1 MLRIDLHGM
10 THTRV
15 EEILPEWII
24 TNYNNGHND
33 FEIITGNSHK
43 MQSLVKKI
51 CSDNG
56 FNAID
61 NFNGNS
67 GALIVGIDK
76 IF

>member
-1 MLRIDLHGM
+1 M
-10 THTRV
+10 TNAKV
-15 EEILPEWII
+15 EEILPDWII

-33 FEIITGNSHK
+33 FEIITGNSYK
-43 MQSLVKKI
+43 MKSLVKKI

-67 GALIVGIDK
+67 GALIVGINK
-76 IF
+76 IL

>member
-1 MLRIDLHGM
+1 M
-10 THTRV
+10 TYAKV
-15 EEILPEWII
+15 EEMLPEWII

-33 FEIITGNSHK
+33 FEIITGNSYK
-43 MQSLVKKI
+43 MKSLVKKI

-67 GALIVGIDK
+67 GALIVGINK
-76 IF
+76 IL